1 MDLVIREATVDD
13 LPAAAEL
20 WKKMDDFH
28 RSLGFTF
35 PRAEDAAEKWADG
48 YRRTLGRFS
57 FIWLA
62 EKDGKAEGFL
72 SGWVKQA
79 PLHLGGVKVAELND
93 QFVTEAVRRMGVGT
107 KLAQTAEQK
116 FRELGVHSIEI
127 RILIANTV
135 SQDLWLKKLEY
146 KPDLIMAR
154 KVLE

>member
-1 MDLVIREATVDD
+1 MDVTIREATVED
-13 LPAAAEL
+13 LSAAAVL

-35 PRAEDAAEKWADG
+35 PQAEDAAEKWADG

-62 EKDGKAEGFL
+62 EFDGKIEGFL

-79 PLHLGGVKVAELND
+79 PIHLGAVRVGELND
-93 QFVTEAVRRMGVGT
+93 MFVTEAVRRMGVAT
-107 KLAQTAEQK
+107 RLAQTAEEK
-116 FRELGVHSIEI
+116 FKKLGVHSVEI

-135 SQDLWLKKLEY
+135 SQDLWLNKLGY

-154 KVLE
+154 KVL